1 MIYLIAL
8 ADRATTAILQSGA
21 VETVAETQV
30 NEIIST
36 ASNIGDPIATGF
48 LTIAV
53 LAVAGIWFLLTKK
66 AYPMRRYRRTLGKG
80 PFSRIRDAFVE
91 KASPFAP

>member
-8 ADRATTAILQSGA
+8 ADRATADILQSGA
-21 VETVAETQV
+21 VETVTETQA
-30 NEIIST
+30 NEIVST
-36 ASNIGDPIATGF
+36 VSGIGDPIATGF

-80 PFSRIRDAFVE
+80 PFSRMRDAFIG
-91 KASPFAP
+91 KASPFTP